1 MLVSHAI
8 SYVRILFSRNCRM
21 CAVIMAFCQPDMM
34 FTPGSF
40 AGTGFQYL
48 DENYNTVKQQIAN
61 LKQKGTH
68 ALLSFS

>member
-1 MLVSHAI
+1 
-8 SYVRILFSRNCRM
+8 
-21 CAVIMAFCQPDMM
+21 MAFCQPDMT

-61 LKQKGTH
+61 LKQKGVH
-68 ALLSFS
+68 ARSLVILLINLRYIYTYTPGVYI